1 MAWIEPEVPKKPK
14 KPMFLCV
21 LSNTKTSHIP
31 KLSAAGK
38 TAELTDYTPAG
49 DAELMETGDIISVPV
64 LPMTPPYD
72 TPTPAIMTRS
82 ALRLTDAPYHFVNS
96 GLIVTPDVPF
106 IDLKAKPGEDI
117 RGPVAVRDV
126 EGVYERAKLLAKR
139 LRNQVDHVIIGE
151 SIPGGT
157 TTAMGVLMAL
167 GYNGNVSSSA
177 DENPL
182 DLKRRVVEEGMRA
195 SGLTFGCLKDDPMK
209 AIACMGDPMM
219 PAVVGLV
226 AGFQDTEISVVLAGG
241 TQMAAVYA
249 LIKHL
254 GLNTE
259 KLTIATTRY
268 VVEDESANFLELTRT
283 LGVSVVYIADPGFGK
298 SSLKG
303 LHRYETGTIK
313 EGAGAGGAMYLAGLY
328 GISQDDFRTEVESV
342 CKLLKAGH

>member
-313 EGAGAGGAMYLAGLY
+313 EGAGAGGAMYFAGLY